1 MNIQDRCLKA
11 IWAFHEELRARGEGE
26 LSEED
31 VRALCERMLPYL
43 AEEMNE
49 KKIREV
55 LANYF
60 AEGPMVEAM
69 LDPLDPDHGMYWSEF
84 YLWCQSVSATLIPD
98 ASEREDFLQD
108 LFFHFQR
115 KLDKYRFQKPL
126 QNWAFTVIRNFLRDR
141 YRRQQRRK
149 TISLDDFQ
157 ESLPTVRPSAQEMV
171 EQKERAVLLERMLE
185 KLISDRDL
193 LILRLTLQ
201 KGEGGKKMTDM
212 DIARAVGLSPSSIS
226 KTRGRILERLRN
238 DPDLRALVAALFGE
252 DYLQDE
258 GE

>member
-1 MNIQDRCLKA
+1 MNIQDRCLRA
-11 IWAFHEELRARGEGE
+11 IRAFNEALRARGEGE
-26 LSEED
+26 LAEEN
-31 VRALCERMLPYL
+31 VRALCERVLHHL
-43 AEEMNE
+43 AEDMKE

-55 LANYF
+55 IANYF
-60 AEGPMVEAM
+60 TEGPKVEAM
-69 LDPLDPDHGMYWSEF
+69 LDPLHPDHGMYWSEF

-126 QNWAFTVIRNFLRDR
+126 QNWAFAVIRNFLRDR

-149 TISLDDFQ
+149 TISLEDFR
-157 ESLPTVRPSAQEMV
+157 ESLTTARPSAQELV
-171 EQKERAVLLERMLE
+171 EQKERVVLLDRMLE
-185 KLISDRDL
+185 KLLSDRDL

-201 KGEGGKKMTDM
+201 KSEGGKKMTDA
-212 DIARAVGLSPSSIS
+212 DIAREVGLSLSSVS
-226 KTRGRILERLRN
+226 KTRRRILARLRN

-252 DYLQDE
+252 NYLQDE